1 MSRDRLHEA
10 LTTLRQELDSGV
22 DLSEAD
28 RAQLHATVED
38 LERVLEAAEQDD
50 TIVGRMEHFATDL
63 EARHPRTAVL
73 LSEVVE
79 VLHRMGI

>member
-1 MSRDRLHEA
+1 MPRDRLHEA

-22 DLSEAD
+22 DLSDTD
-28 RAQLHATVED
+28 RAQLQATVED
-38 LERVLEAAEQDD
+38 LERVLEQAEHDES
-50 TIVGRMEHFATDL
+50 IVGRVEQFATDL

-73 LSEVVE
+73 LGEVVE